1 MNTNKSKTIALV
13 GLSNKTTTN
22 YSYRTFWKKL
32 HESDRNNIRK
42 YRQYRK
48 GIINLSEDDA
58 NSLQME
64 IISEL
69 ADVVLE
75 NEFGKSC
82 EDMCDDNGS
91 FYEEYQD
98 RFNELYDDI
107 EDKLLNCDY
116 MKPNQIAIPYK
127 SKYYTLNRVSDNKY
141 YQMGFEADRWS
152 IRIYL
157 LQNGQIR
164 IIIDKSIKKSET
176 EYHTQFC
183 YDCYCTL
190 DANGLFLDDVCDP
203 ATCRKIKNPTK
214 WFTIEPML
222 KAIYSSLKEELNALH
237 QFDLIHDIADL
248 EHFICRRMKEY
259 GTVEFTVNNS
269 LHFGIGENAYSATED
284 AMQAKEK
291 EPIVL
296 LDLFNGNH
304 VISKD
309 TIVFFLHW
317 LLDRDKKLSISDGE
331 HTKDIVNNNN

>member
-13 GLSNKTTTN
+13 RISNKTTTN
-22 YSYRTFWKKL
+22 YSYRMFWNKL

-42 YRQYRK
+42 YRQYKK

-69 ADVVLE
+69 AEIVLE
-75 NEFGKSC
+75 NEFGKSS
-82 EDMCDDNGS
+82 EDMYDDNGS

-127 SKYYTLNRVSDNKY
+127 SKYYTLDRVNDNKY
-141 YQMGFEADRWS
+141 YQIGFQADRWS
-152 IRIYL
+152 IHIYL

-164 IIIDKSIKKSET
+164 IIINKSIKKSAT
-176 EYHTQFC
+176 EYHTQFH

-203 ATCRKIKNPTK
+203 ATCRKIRNATK
-214 WFTIEPML
+214 WFTIELML
-222 KAIYSSLKEELNALH
+222 RAIYSNLKEELNALH
-237 QFDLIHDIADL
+237 PFDLIHDITDL
-248 EHFICRRMKEY
+248 EQFIYRKLKEY
-259 GTVEFTVNNS
+259 GTKEYTINNS
-269 LHFGIGENAYSATED
+269 LCFGIGENAYTTTKEAL
-284 AMQAKEK
+284 QAKEK
-291 EPIVL
+291 EPVAIMNIF
-296 LDLFNGNH
+296 DGKH
-304 VISKD
+304 IISID
-309 TIVFFLHW
+309 TIVFFLYW
-317 LLDRDKKLSISDGE
+317 LLERDKKLSISDGE
-331 HTKDIVNNNN
+331 RTKEIFTKK